1 MKSKLFNPVKA
12 AGYKM
17 YNRKNNYGIMS
28 SMNNL
33 KSKSYFNTVLPVRTK
48 KKRVTDMVPQLD
60 AMNLMDQYKFEVS
73 DVAD

>member
-1 MKSKLFNPVKA
+1 
-12 AGYKM
+12 M
-17 YNRKNNYGIMS
+17 YNGKNNYGIMS

-48 KKRVTDMVPQLD
+48 KKRVTDIVPQLD